1 MSMHSSTPEFT
12 RTPAPPKHS
21 KGWTLSSKY
30 SDSQLDGNLLGQKAT
45 PGKHAKPFGKHH
57 PAMPVTY
64 DAGGTVT
71 PLRPI
76 EHRLDVAA

>member
-1 MSMHSSTPEFT
+1 MNKHLSTPEFT
-12 RTPAPPKHS
+12 RKPAPPKHS
-21 KGWTLSSKY
+21 KGWAGWSEN
-30 SDSQLDGNLLGQKAT
+30 DDLLFTCIEST

-71 PLRPI
+71 PLRTV
-76 EHRLDVAA
+76 EHRLDAVA